1 MDKDEKKAVE
11 LYRKAHKGGHA
22 DGTCSL
28 GECYMKGIGVAKDPL
43 KAAVLYGEAAD
54 QGSAR
59 GLYLKAR
66 CCEQGLGVERD
77 LEAARTLYRQA
88 ADKGYQKA
96 KEALEQ
102 MGAPDGQTP
111 VHPGPEARPQPAKKP
126 EPPKK
131 RSWWPFRK
139 K

>member
-1 MDKDEKKAVE
+1 
-11 LYRKAHKGGHA
+11 
-22 DGTCSL
+22 
-28 GECYMKGIGVAKDPL
+28 MKGIGVAKDPL

-59 GLYLKAR
+59 GLYLKAQ

-77 LEAARTLYRQA
+77 LEAARTLYQQA

-102 MGAPDGQTP
+102 MGTPDGQKPP
-111 VHPGPEARPQPAKKP
+111 VHPGPETRPQPTKKP